1 MLCCFCSRDT
11 WDCMHIMGI
20 TDYIEYEYRILI
32 LSFVIS
38 ISNRFLRRRRRVII
52 VGLLKN
58 TERTK

>member
-1 MLCCFCSRDT
+1 
-11 WDCMHIMGI
+11 MHIMGI